1 MPREN
6 CFLDIGQ
13 RLLFVFSIKGEG
25 VKGFRYVT
33 GIGGKVLT
41 LLSVTKGEGRVKLLP
56 KKALRTFE

>member
-13 RLLFVFSIKGEG
+13 RLLFIFSIKGEG

-41 LLSVTKGEGRVKLLP
+41 LLSVTKEGGRVKILP
-56 KKALRTFE
+56 QKG